1 MTILKSFFCS
11 LVFYENKF
19 SILNQKTYFRR
30 LVKMKY
36 LSLSIIILSL
46 VFGGCRSKFQ
56 KALKSTDSKKKLEV
70 AEYFF
75 MKKDFY
81 RAQTLF
87 DQLENEISNTPLAE
101 KILYYQA
108 QCDYGLKMY
117 SLAGYRYKI
126 YYETYPTSVNAEEA
140 LYLNGYCIFLESQDS
155 ELDQVDTYKAIET
168 FKIFVN
174 VYPESKYLNDCNKYL
189 DKLRAKLSQKAYNN
203 AKLYYNIGSYK
214 SAIVSLRNLVNDFP
228 EIAQREE
235 IDFLIL
241 KSNYLLA
248 ENSIPEKQIQRY
260 QETISAF
267 NDFTE
272 LYTENSKFMSN
283 AKDIKQKAVTELN
296 KINK

>member
-1 MTILKSFFCS
+1 MIILNSFFGS
-11 LVFYENKF
+11 LLFYENKF

-30 LVKMKY
+30 PVKMKY
-36 LSLSIIILSL
+36 LSLTIIILSL

-56 KALKSTDSKKKLEV
+56 KALKSTDSKKKMEV

-75 MKKDFY
+75 LKKDFY

-87 DQLENEISNTPLAE
+87 DQLENEYANTTNSE
-101 KILYYQA
+101 KIMYYQA

-117 SLAGYRYKI
+117 SLAGYRYKM

-140 LYLNGYCIFLESQDS
+140 LYLNAYCIFLESQDS
-155 ELDQVDTYKAIET
+155 ELDQTDTYKAIET
-168 FKIFVN
+168 FKIFVS
-174 VYPESKYLNDCNKYL
+174 VYPESKYVDECNKYL

-203 AKLYYNIGSYK
+203 AKLYYNIGAYK
-214 SAIVSLRNLVNDFP
+214 SAIVSLRNVVNDFP

-235 IDFLIL
+235 IDFLVL

-248 ENSIPEKQIQRY
+248 ENSIPEKQVERY
-260 QETISAF
+260 KETISAF
-267 NDFTE
+267 EEFTE
-272 LYTENSKFMSN
+272 YYTESSKFMAN
-283 AKDIKQKAVTELN
+283 AKTIKEKAVTALN